1 MIDKIKKQSNAWL
14 LLGFVVVFVLSIL
27 GFEWDNL
34 NPQSLV
40 LLGVIGIG
48 GAIIWWF
55 WTMYILHQLIQYRVK
70 EEIALQEIVER
81 IKELQVEL
89 KKSLVKKRRK

>member
-14 LLGFVVVFVLSIL
+14 LSGFVVVLVLSIL

-40 LLGVIGIG
+40 LLGIIGIG